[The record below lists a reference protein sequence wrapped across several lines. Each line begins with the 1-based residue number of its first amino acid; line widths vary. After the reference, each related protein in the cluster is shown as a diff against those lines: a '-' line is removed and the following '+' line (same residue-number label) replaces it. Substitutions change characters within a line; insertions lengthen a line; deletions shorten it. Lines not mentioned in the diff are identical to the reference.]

1 MLSEPR
7 APGPKS
13 HDTDQSRAGIGGVV
27 APAAALRAPGAEAR
41 VRPSVA
47 AAGSGMGGFLAPIIE
62 VVIVLLDLYWWV
74 IIISAVA
81 SWLIAFGVINTYNR
95 TVARIIDM
103 LYRLTEPALR
113 PIRQFLPNF
122 GGVDISPIILLL
134 VIWLIEQE
142 LRQLEYYVY
151 RL

>member
-1 MLSEPR
+1 
-7 APGPKS
+7 
-13 HDTDQSRAGIGGVV
+13 
-27 APAAALRAPGAEAR
+27 
-41 VRPSVA
+41 
-47 AAGSGMGGFLAPIIE
+47 MGGFLAPIIE

-95 TVARIIDM
+95 TVHRIIDT

-122 GGVDISPIILLL
+122 GGLDISPVILLL
-134 VIWLIEQE
+134 IIWLIEQE

>member
-1 MLSEPR
+1 
-7 APGPKS
+7 
-13 HDTDQSRAGIGGVV
+13 
-27 APAAALRAPGAEAR
+27 
-41 VRPSVA
+41 
-47 AAGSGMGGFLAPIIE
+47 MGGFMVPVID
-62 VVIVLLDLYWWV
+62 VVIVLLNIYWWV

-95 TVARIIDM
+95 SVARILDV

-122 GGVDISPIILLL
+122 GGIDISPVILLL
-134 VIWLIEQE
+134 IIWLIERE
-142 LRQLEYYVY
+142 LLQLEFYVY

>member
-1 MLSEPR
+1 
-7 APGPKS
+7 
-13 HDTDQSRAGIGGVV
+13 
-27 APAAALRAPGAEAR
+27 
-41 VRPSVA
+41 
-47 AAGSGMGGFLAPIIE
+47 MGGFLVPIIE

-74 IIISAVA
+74 IIIGAVA

-95 TVARIIDM
+95 TVARILDV

-122 GGVDISPIILLL
+122 GGLDISPVILLL
-134 VIWLIEQE
+134 AIWLIEQE
-142 LRQLEYYVY
+142 LRQIEIYLY

>member
-1 MLSEPR
+1 
-7 APGPKS
+7 
-13 HDTDQSRAGIGGVV
+13 
-27 APAAALRAPGAEAR
+27 
-41 VRPSVA
+41 
-47 AAGSGMGGFLAPIIE
+47 MGGFLAPVIE

-74 IIISAVA
+74 IIIAAVA

-95 TVARIIDM
+95 TVARIIDT

-122 GGVDISPIILLL
+122 GGLDISPVILLL
-134 VIWLIEQE
+134 IIWLIEQE

>member
-1 MLSEPR
+1 
-7 APGPKS
+7 
-13 HDTDQSRAGIGGVV
+13 
-27 APAAALRAPGAEAR
+27 
-41 VRPSVA
+41 
-47 AAGSGMGGFLAPIIE
+47 MGGFLAPIIE

-95 TVARIIDM
+95 TVHRIIDV

-122 GGVDISPIILLL
+122 GGLDISPVILLL
-134 VIWLIEQE
+134 AIWLIEQE
-142 LRQLEYYVY
+142 LRQIEFYVY
-151 RL
+151 QL

>member
-1 MLSEPR
+1 
-7 APGPKS
+7 
-13 HDTDQSRAGIGGVV
+13 
-27 APAAALRAPGAEAR
+27 
-41 VRPSVA
+41 
-47 AAGSGMGGFLAPIIE
+47 MGGFLVP
-62 VVIVLLDLYWWV
+62 VIDLYWWV

-95 TVARIIDM
+95 TVARVLDV

-134 VIWLIEQE
+134 IIWLIERE
-142 LRQLEYYVY
+142 LLQLEYYVY

>member
-1 MLSEPR
+1 
-7 APGPKS
+7 
-13 HDTDQSRAGIGGVV
+13 
-27 APAAALRAPGAEAR
+27 
-41 VRPSVA
+41 
-47 AAGSGMGGFLAPIIE
+47 MGGFLVPVIDI
-62 VVIVLLDLYWWV
+62 VIVLLNLYWWV

-95 TVARIIDM
+95 TVARVLDV

-134 VIWLIEQE
+134 IIWLIERE
-142 LRQLEYYVY
+142 LLQLEYYVY

>member
-1 MLSEPR
+1 
-7 APGPKS
+7 
-13 HDTDQSRAGIGGVV
+13 
-27 APAAALRAPGAEAR
+27 
-41 VRPSVA
+41 
-47 AAGSGMGGFLAPIIE
+47 MGGFLAPVIE

-74 IIISAVA
+74 IIIAAVA

-95 TVARIIDM
+95 TVARIIDT

-134 VIWLIEQE
+134 IIWLIEQE

>member
-1 MLSEPR
+1 
-7 APGPKS
+7 
-13 HDTDQSRAGIGGVV
+13 
-27 APAAALRAPGAEAR
+27 
-41 VRPSVA
+41 
-47 AAGSGMGGFLAPIIE
+47 MGGFLAPVIE

-81 SWLIAFGVINTYNR
+81 SWLVAFGVINTYNR
-95 TVARIIDM
+95 TVARIIDT

-134 VIWLIEQE
+134 IIWLIEQE